1 MRIGIDAT
9 ALPPQPV
16 GAGNYII
23 QLIRA
28 LATDD
33 IDRQLVIFAQEKGPE
48 LINLPSD
55 SSIEWKIVQ
64 DSSPGSRLIWE
75 QTVLP
80 SLASK
85 TEIDLLHS
93 LHYTK
98 PLRLTCASV
107 VTFHDMTYYLY
118 PQLHTRT
125 RRMVFPT
132 AMRLSSRQAD
142 AIIAVSESTRM
153 DVIRVLQI
161 DPEKIYTT
169 HLGVDPSF
177 RVISDIESRERA
189 ASEYRLPEKF
199 ILYLGT
205 IEPRKNLPVLIRSYR
220 QLVESGT
227 EYKLVLVGKY
237 GWMYKE
243 VLNLVNEL
251 DIEDKVCFTGY
262 VPQED
267 LPLVYNLSSL
277 FVYPTIYEGFGLP
290 ALEAM
295 ACGVPVIT
303 SNVASLPEI
312 VGDAGILIPVDDVD
326 ALHNAM
332 RRILQDEGLREKLI
346 QDGLVRSKSFSW
358 ERTAQLTHQVY
369 LSVLG
374 NSQILSGYQ
383 SA

>member
-1 MRIGIDAT
+1 
-9 ALPPQPV
+9 
-16 GAGNYII
+16 
-23 QLIRA
+23 
-28 LATDD
+28 
-33 IDRQLVIFAQEKGPE
+33 
-48 LINLPSD
+48 
-55 SSIEWKIVQ
+55 
-64 DSSPGSRLIWE
+64 
-75 QTVLP
+75 
-80 SLASK
+80 
-85 TEIDLLHS
+85 
-93 LHYTK
+93 
-98 PLRLTCASV
+98 
-107 VTFHDMTYYLY
+107 
-118 PQLHTRT
+118 
-125 RRMVFPT
+125 MVFPT

-161 DPEKIYTT
+161 DPEKIFTT

-177 RVISDIESRERA
+177 RVISDIESRERV

-205 IEPRKNLPVLIRSYR
+205 IEPRKNLPVLIRSFR

-227 EYKLVLVGKY
+227 EHMLVLVGKY

-251 DIEDKVCFTGY
+251 GIEDKVCFTGY

-332 RRILQDEGLREKLI
+332 RRTLQDQGLREKLI

-374 NSQILSGYQ
+374 NG
-383 SA
+383 